1 MKQAFS
7 LIETLFALVILG
19 LIFAFFYESTARVAK
34 NHSYIFQTQTIYS
47 EQGAL
52 KNAPTQK
59 IEILVENLGLLP
71 FLQHYD
77 EASRLKFKGLKPI
90 DESYKGYFKDEKSL

>member
-19 LIFAFFYESTARVAK
+19 LIFAFFYEGVARTAK
-34 NHSYIFQTQTIYS
+34 NHSFILKTQSIYD

-59 IEILVENLGLLP
+59 IEIFVENLGLLP
-71 FLQHYD
+71 FFELKD
-77 EASRLKFKGLKPI
+77 EASSLKFKGLKPI
-90 DESYKGYFKDEKSL
+90 DETYKGYFKDEKSL